1 VRISVKI
8 VVFRTVST
16 REVEKFIHSI
26 FTDRHLRL
34 SGRIEW
40 EKCGRIRNLP
50 NLNKPPIIFEKCLL
64 PHLTDD
70 AVSKR
75 NDLITIRSSGLH
87 PKS

>member
-40 EKCGRIRNLP
+40 EMMRFPKG
-50 NLNKPPIIFEKCLL
+50 
-64 PHLTDD
+64 
-70 AVSKR
+70 
-75 NDLITIRSSGLH
+75 TI
-87 PKS
+87 